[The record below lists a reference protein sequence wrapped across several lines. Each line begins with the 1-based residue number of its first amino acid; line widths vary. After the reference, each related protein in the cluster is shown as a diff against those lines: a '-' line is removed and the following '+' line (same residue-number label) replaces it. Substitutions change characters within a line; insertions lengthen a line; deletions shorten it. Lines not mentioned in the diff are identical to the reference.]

1 MQIKGSTYRSI
12 KHCAKTVYT
21 KEGLTAFYASYPT
34 TLFMSIPFAA
44 IQIAAYDSLS
54 RVIRPRKAPPGNH
67 IPTHLIAGGMAGALA
82 AGLTTPLDCI
92 KTVLQ
97 TRGTATDAEIRS
109 VKGIA
114 KAAMI
119 IKRRYGLRG
128 FFRGSWP
135 RIITATPSTAI
146 CWWETHVHFPDLLCP
161 TDSPTGAVTN
171 WPKTTSSSTPMTHPT
186 THSAAD
192 MLIHPVSAILP
203 PSIHCIF
210 VKAFA
215 DHDILT
221 DLLSRSWRWKGSKAC
236 RL

>member
-1 MQIKGSTYRSI
+1 MQIKGSTYQSI
-12 KHCAKTVYT
+12 LHCAKTVYT

-54 RVIRPRKAPPGNH
+54 RVIRPRTAPPGNH

-114 KAAMI
+114 KAATI
-119 IKRRYGLRG
+119 IKHRYGFQG

-135 RIITATPSTAI
+135 RIITAAPSTAI
-146 CWWETHVHFPDLLCP
+146 CWWETPSVPSALAALPSKILL
-161 TDSPTGAVTN
+161 TLQQELLRTGQELFHQALQR
-171 WPKTTSSSTPMTHPT
+171 
-186 THSAAD
+186 
-192 MLIHPVSAILP
+192 LIALRI
-203 PSIHCIF
+203 C
-210 VKAFA
+210 
-215 DHDILT
+215 
-221 DLLSRSWRWKGSKAC
+221 
-236 RL
+236 